1 MSWSASERFEA
12 RPAPGGLALVQEL
25 VNTHAT
31 GGGGVDLLADPV
43 TAEQWAQSSAD
54 QWAAVHGLQPP
65 TLSLTPAGLRSLREL
80 RDELHTMLDVPP
92 DQRLSGPLQVDS
104 VVPRADAQLGSDA
117 QGRVMMIPLG
127 AGADWLVSAVW
138 SEILIAQYDST
149 WTRVKLCREQ
159 GCRSAFY
166 DASRNS
172 SGVWHNVRTCGNIAN
187 LRASR
192 ARRRAA
198 D

>member
-1 MSWSASERFEA
+1 MSWIATERFGA

-31 GGGGVDLLADPV
+31 GGGGVDLLIDLV
-43 TAEQWAQSSAD
+43 TAEQWAQTAAG
-54 QWAAVHGLQPP
+54 QWARVHRLQPP
-65 TLSLTPAGLRSLREL
+65 TLSLTAAGLRSLREL
-80 RDELHTMLDVPP
+80 RDALHAMLDVPP
-92 DQRLSGPLQVDS
+92 DQRLSRPLQVDS
-104 VVPRADAQLGSDA
+104 LVPRADAQFASDA

-127 AGADWLVSAVW
+127 ADADWLISAVW
-138 SEILIAQYDST
+138 SEILIAQLDRAWS
-149 WTRVKLCREQ
+149 RVKLCREQ

-166 DASRNS
+166 DGSRNGS
-172 SGVWHNVRTCGNIAN
+172 AVWHNVRTCGNIAN

-192 ARRRAA
+192 ARRRTA